1 MFRRHGNAA
10 ERLLHRLLYLLKCPA
25 DSFTLNNLLFR
36 QFPDLYFG
44 IKCKY
49 VVHLR
54 MLNNP
59 KRVFFFFVCSRAC
72 NLSGAKS
79 NHLFPLI
86 HPDRMSDLR
95 NNSQFRLKIPVQLRV
110 IWFPCSPEIY
120 MYSAYQLD
128 YWQVGRITQFE
139 VTCFSRC
146 SIQCH
151 IALEEGGY
159 CFVGWMRNFLAPPFP
174 DLAAHLF
181 TCCWV
186 FLFGI
191 QCKCAAIR

>member
-1 MFRRHGNAA
+1 
-10 ERLLHRLLYLLKCPA
+10 
-25 DSFTLNNLLFR
+25 
-36 QFPDLYFG
+36 
-44 IKCKY
+44 
-49 VVHLR
+49 
-54 MLNNP
+54 
-59 KRVFFFFVCSRAC
+59 
-72 NLSGAKS
+72 
-79 NHLFPLI
+79 
-86 HPDRMSDLR
+86 MSDLR

-159 CFVGWMRNFLAPPFP
+159 CFVGWMRNFLAAPFP

-181 TCCWV
+181 TLLLFFFMMPPHGKTKWSNVNVLQSDNGFKRRLLEAEAGPTTSDATYCPFFCCVLLLTRHVVEVTIWNEFPGV
-186 FLFGI
+186 ATGPGGTSCMVPVWL
-191 QCKCAAIR
+191 QREL